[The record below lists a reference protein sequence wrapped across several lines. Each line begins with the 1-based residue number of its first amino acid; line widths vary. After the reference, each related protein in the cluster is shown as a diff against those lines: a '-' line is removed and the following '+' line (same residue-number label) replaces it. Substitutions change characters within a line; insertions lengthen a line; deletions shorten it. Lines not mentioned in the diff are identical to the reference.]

1 MYERVGMKQAQF
13 IQLIQAFRGVRP
25 FKFYSCKVVD
35 LPLAGEVSVF
45 NSGVSH
51 IASKCQK
58 EAR

>member
-1 MYERVGMKQAQF
+1 MKQAQF